1 MIELLNPTPQTVAP
15 GQGVVYSEEFQVN
28 VPQNATEPEAPSLLL
43 LKPGRYLVGFSGNV
57 AIPAGGVVGEVSLA
71 IALDGEPITGS
82 VMRAT
87 PAAVSEYF
95 NVATQ
100 HYIDVPCGCCQTV
113 TVQNTGVAA
122 VQVDN
127 PNLTAVRVC
136 G

>member
-15 GQGVVYSEEFQVN
+15 GQGVVYSEEISSKCS
-28 VPQNATEPEAPSLLL
+28 AERHRA
-43 LKPGRYLVGFSGNV
+43 GRYLVGFSGNV